1 MQGMKSAQKT
11 RASQRRDHQ
20 WLSSA
25 TLDVLEEYGAP
36 SDMIDEISSG
46 SAINRYIDDQ
56 ELKTRLADEGHRA
69 IVGGRWDDIGRLQ
82 HDFLLDQGL
91 VATDRLLDIG
101 AGAFRGGVRFAATLS
116 PGHYFAID
124 RSADLLDTGYAAEI
138 VPAGLEERFPRRNFA
153 AVEDFRP
160 SFGVTFD
167 VALAVSVFTHL
178 PIAYL
183 ETCLRNLRPQMKRG
197 GRFFV
202 TVFEGPPDTA
212 VERPDGII
220 TYPDRDPFHH
230 ARHDLLGL
238 GKGDWAA
245 VWLGAWG
252 HPRDQQMVV
261 FVAV

>member
-1 MQGMKSAQKT
+1 MT
-11 RASQRRDHQ
+11 YE
-20 WLSSA
+20 SS
-25 TLDVLEEYGAP
+25 
-36 SDMIDEISSG
+36 SDLPL
-46 SAINRYIDDQ
+46 NRYINDH
-56 ELKTRLADEGHRA
+56 ELRARLLDEGHRA

-91 VATDRLLDIG
+91 AATDRLLDIG
-101 AGAFRGGVRFAATLS
+101 AGAFRGGVHFAATLA

-124 RSADLLDTGYAAEI
+124 RSADLLEAGYVAEI
-138 VPAGLEERFPRRNFA
+138 VPAGLGARFPRSNLA
-153 AVEDFRP
+153 AVEDFSP
-160 SFGVTFD
+160 PFGVTFD

-178 PIAYL
+178 PLPHL
-183 ETCLRNLRPQMKRG
+183 ETCLRNLRPQMQRG
-197 GRFFV
+197 GRLFV
-202 TVFEGPPDTA
+202 TVFEGPPDVT

-238 GKGDWAA
+238 GKGDWAG

-261 FVAV
+261 FVAI